1 MISPKNLLKLRP
13 IGLHIKLARQI
24 NIDKLSNKKIT
35 RLESDVEIDD
45 CEFKSRLINRNP
57 RNLEQLS
64 FEKKPTGFWLD
75 KSPRAEW
82 NKLVFEQV
90 GGHLH
95 AYLEHWS
102 GKKILEASTSEPQ
115 LTKYFKSTNTVQSA
129 TILGQIISTRCLQ
142 SGYLYAGV
150 EETSAESRGIKM
162 KAFYDAVQSSGF
174 VLEEPP
180 EIEPRLVTDL

>member
-1 MISPKNLLKLRP
+1 MIAPTKMMRLRPLGSYLKLV
-13 IGLHIKLARQI
+13 RQI
-24 NIDKLSNKKIT
+24 NIDKLSNKRIT
-35 RLESDVEIDD
+35 RLESDIELDD

-64 FEKKPTGFWLD
+64 FEKKPTGYWMD
-75 KSPRAEW
+75 RAPRTEW
-82 NKLVFEQV
+82 NRLVFEQA

-95 AYLEHWS
+95 AYLKHWS

-115 LTKYFKSTNTVQSA
+115 LAKYFRSPSTVQA
-129 TILGQIISTRCLQ
+129 AAILGQIISRRCLQ

-150 EETSAESRGIKM
+150 QEDEESKSPKR
-162 KAFYDAVQSSGF
+162 KAFYDAVTSNGF

-180 EIEPRLVTDL
+180 EIEPRSATDL